1 MLGGSTGCKC
11 RENVSRGV
19 EIGKD
24 DCTTMSKQY
33 ATKDR
38 IILALDVEDD
48 RIALGLVDELK
59 DMVGMFKVGHQLF
72 TAYGPDI
79 VRRIAGAGGRVFLDL
94 KYHDIPNTVAKASA
108 EAVKLGVSIFNVHAL
123 GGLDMMKA
131 AAQAAAETAS
141 RCGMPVP
148 IVLAVTVLTSM
159 DERSLRRELKVS
171 RSLPREVAH
180 LARLAQRA
188 GMHGVVASPQE
199 IRMLRRAIRGS
210 LVILTP
216 GVRPEWAAKD
226 DQKRIM
232 TPGEAVHAGADYIVV
247 GRPVL
252 KAEDRKSAVR
262 MIIQEISSYR
272 DSVRA

>member
-1 MLGGSTGCKC
+1 MG
-11 RENVSRGV
+11 N
-19 EIGKD
+19 
-24 DCTTMSKQY
+24 
-33 ATKDR
+33 TKLTVVDR
-38 IILALDVEDD
+38 LVLALDVDND
-48 RIALGLVDELK
+48 REALGIVSELK
-59 DMVGMFKVGHQLF
+59 DAVGMFKVGHQLF

-79 VRRIAGAGGRVFLDL
+79 VRRILGMGGRVFLDL

-131 AAQAAAETAS
+131 SAEAAKEAALKYGLPS
-141 RCGMPVP
+141 P

-159 DERSLRRELKVS
+159 DEKNLRKELKITRSLQ
-171 RSLPREVAH
+171 REVSH

-199 IRMLRRAIRGS
+199 IKMLRRAVRGGHFV
-210 LVILTP
+210 LLTP
-216 GVRPEWAAKD
+216 GVRPEWAGKD

-232 TPGEAVHAGADYIVV
+232 TPGEAVAAGADYLVV

-252 KAEDRKSAVR
+252 KAPDRRTAVEKILEE
-262 MIIQEISSYR
+262 MKKTVEEKE
-272 DSVRA
+272 RAETREQTRGRKPV